1 MTFIAKGTWVFPIC
15 DLIINQRRL
24 LVKYTDFNDNLIM
37 LNSITINNF
46 KAIQSEKGLTLNNL
60 ASVNYLVG
68 KNGCG
73 KSSVLENIHL
83 LEYRDRTDQV
93 AILFNNNK
101 NDFKDKYFV
110 KFEKWSTLKNPT
122 CKIPIILTKDTSL
135 INDTYTYFLT
145 YSHVG
150 LLPENTISYN
160 TSDAQRNFYNA
171 LNHEQGVSNAIR
183 FCKTVKSKYFGFNK
197 LEGQQMEFSLNYNY
211 LEKENI
217 DRDDSKSIASFVSN
231 FNRAF
236 NLGITYA
243 DENRFNLPDFSSIEI
258 NKLSGGQKH
267 WVNLYLSLSSH
278 CSKNTDSVVC
288 LDEPEA
294 GFHPELQRSLPTI
307 LQVLSEEYNIQFFVA
322 THSPFIITSA
332 IDLVQEDFGE
342 FKCLPENEGKT
353 AKELKSLFNPSQKVY
368 KIEGGTCKN
377 PEGSWGENAIFES
390 SQLLGAGLNIRMP
403 DKPVQNQS
411 YIVYCE
417 DESADNYNEIFRNK
431 NCLFVA
437 CGSCTDVVKQ
447 FTYSKEFY
455 KYQKGQIQIV
465 GLVDNDPENPKTTD
479 WQNIGIKVL
488 TRREIENYLYD
499 EVVIKSFD
507 SSFDYT
513 KASIINNVVDKMK
526 SNKILC
532 QKFRSKQLEL
542 SRIIREMG
550 NEDQSSNNVYWQLHN
565 LIFN

>member
-1 MTFIAKGTWVFPIC
+1 
-15 DLIINQRRL
+15 
-24 LVKYTDFNDNLIM
+24 M

-46 KAIQSEKGLTLNNL
+46 KAIQHPDGLILNNL
-60 ASVNYLVG
+60 AKVNYLVG

-73 KSSVLENIHL
+73 KSSVLECIVRVKVKIKLNRFLNTLELVIPKNTVLFIVGKKIVGNTQLSGIRHFLFHNTFILRTMIYIFPGLITCLFLFLIFKYDLVFVFIVFHIFFYNVFYDIKNFFNPFIIELVTITDIDKEVKQVINATETHILENIMKSINLEFENIEKNEITINSKTHTKEDKSSGERRILNL
-83 LEYRDRTDQV
+83 LISISQ
-93 AILFNNNK
+93 
-101 NDFKDKYFV
+101 
-110 KFEKWSTLKNPT
+110 SS
-122 CKIPIILTKDTSL
+122 IPIIL
-135 INDTYTYFLT
+135 IEEPECFL
-145 YSHVG
+145 HPEFQKKVPK
-150 LLPENTISYN
+150 LLS
-160 TSDAQRNFYNA
+160 
-171 LNHEQGVSNAIR
+171 
-183 FCKTVKSKYFGFNK
+183 
-197 LEGQQMEFSLNYNY
+197 
-211 LEKENI
+211 
-217 DRDDSKSIASFVSN
+217 
-231 FNRAF
+231 
-236 NLGITYA
+236 
-243 DENRFNLPDFSSIEI
+243 
-258 NKLSGGQKH
+258 KLSVIYNKQI
-267 WVNLYLSLSSH
+267 
-278 CSKNTDSVVC
+278 
-288 LDEPEA
+288 
-294 GFHPELQRSLPTI
+294 I
-307 LQVLSEEYNIQFFVA
+307 LT
-322 THSPFIITSA
+322 THSPYIITSA

-353 AKELKSLFNPSQKVY
+353 AKELKNLFNPSQKVY
-368 KIEGGTCKN
+368 KIEDGTCKN

-513 KASIINNVVDKMK
+513 KASIINNVVDEMK
-526 SNKILC
+526 GNKILS

-542 SRIIREMG
+542 SKIIREMG
-550 NEDQSSNNVYWQLHN
+550 NEDQSCNNVYWQLHN